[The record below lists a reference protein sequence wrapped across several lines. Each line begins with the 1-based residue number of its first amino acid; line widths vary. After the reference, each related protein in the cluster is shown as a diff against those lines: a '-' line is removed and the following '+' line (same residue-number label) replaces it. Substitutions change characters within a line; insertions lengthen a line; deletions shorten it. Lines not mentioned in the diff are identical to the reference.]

1 VTRDHQ
7 HAPDPL
13 ADLHGEL
20 QRSHARLSDLHRTAR
35 ALRDNP
41 ELLRR
46 SLVSLDDEDA
56 LVEVARRSYSHP
68 NGFAKIVLHVGD
80 GYGIRL
86 HVWHRK
92 AGRWISDAHPH
103 GHRWE
108 FASWIVAGGLSEVT
122 FTESTDGA
130 ERLRCEYR
138 RDRRGE
144 GILTADRPARLQM
157 LKLTVR
163 TAGTVYVCSRTR
175 VHTVTPT
182 GRDLVASL
190 VLQGPRS
197 FEPTPV
203 YLYPG
208 EQPVHEEQE
217 LSPDELRKLLAEVV
231 AAT

>member
-1 VTRDHQ
+1 MTRHRQ
-7 HAPDPL
+7 HALDHL

-20 QRSHARLSDLHRTAR
+20 QRNRAQLSDLHRTAM
-35 ALRDNP
+35 ALRNDP
-41 ELLRR
+41 DVLRR
-46 SLVSLDDEDA
+46 SLISLDDNDV
-56 LVEVARRSYSHP
+56 LVVARRSYSHP
-68 NGFAKIVLHVGD
+68 NGFAKIVLHIGG

-86 HVWHRK
+86 HVWHPK
-92 AGRWISDAHPH
+92 AGLWISDAHPH

-108 FASWIVAGGLSEVT
+108 FASWIVAGGLSEIT
-122 FTESTDGA
+122 FTEAA
-130 ERLRCEYR
+130 EGEERYHRCEYR
-138 RDRRGE
+138 RDHEGE
-144 GILTADRPARLQM
+144 GILTADRPARLRVLRQ
-157 LKLTVR
+157 TVR
-163 TAGTVYVCSRTR
+163 RAGAVYVCSRTR

-203 YLYPG
+203 YLQPG
-208 EQPVHEEQE
+208 EEPVHEEQQ